1 MGLHLNGCSPM
12 LHANAT
18 PSAGLVNGEVLAVD
32 DVVTTTNGQHSEAK
46 FPEQLNEQNGLL
58 TAPKMCL

>member
-1 MGLHLNGCSPM
+1 M
-12 LHANAT
+12 LLANTT

-32 DVVTTTNGQHSEAK
+32 DVVTTTNGQHSKAK